1 MAAVLR
7 KERDVT
13 IEKEVGVDQLSK
25 HIMLVKERE
34 ACLLE
39 DKANLEI
46 RERHRLVE
54 IRALREAIVA
64 KTKDKDTQLKYVI
77 VLCQLGH
84 HGYLSIHT
92 GH

>member
-1 MAAVLR
+1 MAAQLR

-13 IEKEVGVDQLSK
+13 IEKEVGVNQLSK

-46 RERHRLVE
+46 RERHRVVE
-54 IRALREAIVA
+54 IRALHEAIVA
-64 KTKDKDTQLKYVI
+64 KTKDKDAELKYVCH
-77 VLCQLGH
+77 L
-84 HGYLSIHT
+84 LSIW
-92 GH
+92 